1 MKNPIFICGHRK
13 CGTSMFFNLFDGHS
27 RLLVYPSDLNL
38 LYAYFPKYLSN
49 EYTYEDRK
57 MRLGRVIF
65 ADIEDQQKSNN
76 IDTGLD
82 IGLFKEMF
90 FSSLTGDLTDIKE
103 IIAQLYYAYEK
114 LVQRPNMFPA
124 FKETSLEIYAHEIFE
139 WFPDAKII
147 QLIRDPRDNY
157 SALKAGV
164 DSYYRKLGENEKETL
179 ASMIYRAK
187 LGMKIGL
194 YNQKKYGPNKYK
206 IIKFEEL
213 VSDVQTKMQE
223 ISDFIGI
230 QFEPSMLLPTKEGH
244 STAGNSFDGEK
255 FNKVTAKNVGRWRER
270 ISEHE
275 AKIIE
280 FHFEDLMNNFKYRL
294 EFSKEEC
301 VKSAVDFYKWHN
313 YRYFYNDRF

>member
-1 MKNPIFICGHRK
+1 
-13 CGTSMFFNLFDGHS
+13 MFFNLFDGHS

-38 LYAYFPKYLSN
+38 LYAYFPKYLSD

-57 MRLGRVIF
+57 IRLERIIF
-65 ADIEDQQKSNN
+65 SDIEDQLKSNN
-76 IDTGLD
+76 IATEIDLD
-82 IGLFKEMF
+82 LFRKIF
-90 FSSLTGDLTDIKE
+90 FSSLTVDLTDMKE
-103 IIAQLYYAYEK
+103 IISQLAYAYAK
-114 LVQRPNMFPA
+114 LVQCPNMFPI
-124 FKETSLEIYAHEIFE
+124 FKETSLEIYAHEVFE

-164 DSYYRKLGENEKETL
+164 DLYYRKLGENEKETL

-187 LGMKIGL
+187 LGMEIGL

-213 VSDVQTKMQE
+213 LSDVQTIMQG

-230 QFEPSMLLPTKEGH
+230 QFEPSMLIPTKEGH
-244 STAGNSFDGEK
+244 STAGNNFDGEK
-255 FNKVTAKNVGRWRER
+255 FTKVTAKNVGRWRER

-280 FHFEDLMNNFKYRL
+280 FHLGDLMNRFGYKL
-294 EFSKEEC
+294 DFSKDEC
-301 VKSAVDFYKWHN
+301 VKSAADFYKWQN
-313 YRYFYNDRF
+313 YRYFYSDRF